1 MDETYFDEGLP
12 GNFETATLE
21 ITKELDSNEF
31 NIQNAAF
38 AGKYFIYNIVIIF
51 LSIYYLNEIKVI

>member
-1 MDETYFDEGLP
+1 MDETYFDEGPP

-31 NIQNAAF
+31 NIQNA
-38 AGKYFIYNIVIIF
+38 GKYFIALIIIF
-51 LSIYYLNEIKVI
+51 L